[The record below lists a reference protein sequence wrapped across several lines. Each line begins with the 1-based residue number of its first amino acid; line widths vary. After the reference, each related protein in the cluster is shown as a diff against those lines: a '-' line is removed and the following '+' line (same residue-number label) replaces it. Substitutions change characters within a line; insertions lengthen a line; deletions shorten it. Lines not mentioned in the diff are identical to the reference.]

1 MSKAEEDTIIP
12 FKAANH
18 SQGRSRLLDR
28 GYANFYEKAHF
39 VKADVAAAM
48 WRERQLLSALRAML
62 LFALR

>member
-1 MSKAEEDTIIP
+1 MLHSTKPHELPRTP
-12 FKAANH
+12 F
-18 SQGRSRLLDR
+18 SRTSENMM
-28 GYANFYEKAHF
+28 YANFYEKAHF

>member
-1 MSKAEEDTIIP
+1 MPTNNKLPLGGDLCRIL
-12 FKAANH
+12 
-18 SQGRSRLLDR
+18 Q
-28 GYANFYEKAHF
+28 ANFYEKAHF